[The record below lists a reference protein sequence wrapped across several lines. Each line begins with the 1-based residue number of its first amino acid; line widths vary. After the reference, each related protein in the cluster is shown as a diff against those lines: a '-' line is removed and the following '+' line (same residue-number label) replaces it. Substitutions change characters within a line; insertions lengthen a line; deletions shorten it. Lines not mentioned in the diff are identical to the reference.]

1 MRRSVVSY
9 LLFAAFALLPL
20 TRSQAQS
27 IHILQHARL
36 GNNTEDI
43 TFISNGPL
51 AGQIAMMDGYE
62 VRGILAKG
70 GTAHKLFDVRRL
82 GITFAPR
89 GIAYVSSGQLFALDD
104 GIQQTKIFFAD
115 DRGRPKGTST
125 IHYLNGYFPDFLE
138 GLGYIP
144 TNAQS
149 FPGHILLSTVIFN
162 PQASRI
168 EVLRRDGHV
177 DAEIIPADPLSSS
190 YITGVSYLAPD
201 RILVSTGNTIWEIDF
216 AGNILAGPVTL
227 YGVTDIEGLAQLSN
241 GEIVT
246 SDYEAGTIFFF
257 DQNLN
262 RLQRKDLDYKVG
274 VRVSVPVGLAWNTD
288 TYQHLINHSSP
299 RSEIVNVPQTLDSAT
314 QLVDLGADGLDFRE
328 HLTYLPDEHLIA
340 GANRPSP
347 DAIVLFDNSGN
358 VVQEIDVSAFGR
370 PTAIAYIPSAKQF
383 AVGFVESPLQL
394 NILDRNGNLV
404 RTIDLSPLDISRV
417 GGLTFFDPGDQSGGK
432 FLMVVNDATNLFQQ
446 FLMVID
452 FNGNLRRKVDIRKT
466 FGLLG
471 VSDVSTIGNGSQK
484 GAFGM
489 VNSEDSEIVIFR
501 LD

>member
-1 MRRSVVSY
+1 MRRSFVSY
-9 LLFAAFALLPL
+9 LLFAAFVLVPL
-20 TRSQAQS
+20 TASQAQS
-27 IHILQHARL
+27 VKILQRARM
-36 GNNTEDI
+36 GNNAEDI
-43 TFISNGPL
+43 TFINNGPL
-51 AGQIAMMDGYE
+51 AGQIAIMDGYS
-62 VRGILAKG
+62 VRGLQAKG

-82 GITFAPR
+82 GIDIAPR
-89 GIAYVSSGQLFALDD
+89 RIAYISSGQLFALDD
-104 GIQQTKIFFAD
+104 GIQQTKLFFAD

-125 IHYLNGYFPDFLE
+125 IQYLNGYFPDFLE

-144 TNAQS
+144 KNAQS
-149 FPGHILLSTVIFN
+149 FPDHILLSAVIFN

-168 EVLRRDGHV
+168 EVLRRDGQV
-177 DAEIIPADPLSSS
+177 EAEIIPADPLASS

-227 YGVTDIEGLAQLSN
+227 YGVADIEGVAQLSN
-241 GEIVT
+241 GDIVA
-246 SDYEAGTIFFF
+246 SDYEAGTIFFY
-257 DQNLN
+257 DKNLG

-274 VRVSVPVGLAWNTD
+274 VGVSAPQGVAWNTD

-299 RSEIVNVPQTLDSAT
+299 RTEIVSIPQTLDSAT

-347 DAIVLFDNSGN
+347 GAIVLFDNGGN

-370 PTAIAYIPSAKQF
+370 PTAIAYIPTAKQF
-383 AVGFVESPLQL
+383 ALPFVETPLQL
-394 NILDRNGNLV
+394 NILDRSGNLV
-404 RTIDLSPLDISRV
+404 RTIDLSPLGISRV
-417 GGLTFFDPGDQSGGK
+417 AGLTFFDPADQSGGK
-432 FLMVVNDATNLFQQ
+432 FLMIVDDATNLFQQ

-484 GAFGM
+484 GAFGL
-489 VNSEDSEIVIFR
+489 VNGEDSEIVIFR
-501 LD
+501 LH